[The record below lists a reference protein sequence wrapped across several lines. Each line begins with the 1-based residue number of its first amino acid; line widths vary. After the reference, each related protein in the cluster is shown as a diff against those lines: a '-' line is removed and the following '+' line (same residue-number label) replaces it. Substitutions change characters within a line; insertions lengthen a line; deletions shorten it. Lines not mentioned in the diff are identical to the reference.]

1 MKYTNLEGISKR
13 ASRLVYGTVQPVYA
27 GSREE
32 AFEALDAAWEAGF
45 RIFDTAHSYGEDAHA
60 EKNFGA
66 WIEARGVQD
75 EVIILDKGFNPGQ
88 KGCPDVYSAQMLRD
102 QIEESLQNL
111 RTDCLDIYI
120 LHRDDPRYPV
130 DEIVEV
136 LNEYHDKG
144 AILRFGGSNW
154 TYERTLEANRYA
166 KEHGLTGFTV
176 CEPNFSL
183 AVLERDPWGGS
194 ETISGENHAQYRAY
208 LSENRIP
215 VFNYSSL
222 ARGYMSGKFDP
233 RKGVPIDQCIA
244 EAPILEYDSPA
255 NRARLTRVFEMA
267 EEKGITVP
275 QLSLAWLLHQ
285 DLEIFPLIAPSARH
299 IAENLAALDV
309 ELTQQEA
316 DWLLN
321 G

>member
-176 CEPNFSL
+176 CEPNYSL

-194 ETISGENHAQYRAY
+194 ESPYSTTLLLQGAICPANLIRGRAFRSTSASQKRPFWNTIPRRTGHASLAY
-208 LSENRIP
+208 LKWRKKRGSPSLSSASPGCCTRISR
-215 VFNYSSL
+215 SS
-222 ARGYMSGKFDP
+222 R
-233 RKGVPIDQCIA
+233 
-244 EAPILEYDSPA
+244 
-255 NRARLTRVFEMA
+255 
-267 EEKGITVP
+267 
-275 QLSLAWLLHQ
+275 
-285 DLEIFPLIAPSARH
+285 
-299 IAENLAALDV
+299 
-309 ELTQQEA
+309 
-316 DWLLN
+316 
-321 G
+321 

>member
-1 MKYTNLEGISKR
+1 MKYTYLEGIDKR
-13 ASRLVYGTVQPVYA
+13 ASRLVYGTVRPVSD

-32 AFEALDAAWEAGF
+32 AFEALDAAWNAGF
-45 RIFDTAHSYGEDAHA
+45 RIFDTAHSYGEDSLA

-66 WIEARGVQD
+66 WIEARGVRD
-75 EVIILDKGFNPGQ
+75 ELILLDKGFNPGQ
-88 KGCPDVYSAQMLRD
+88 KGCPDVYNAETLRA
-102 QIEESLQNL
+102 QIEESLRNL

-130 DEIVEV
+130 DEIVEI
-136 LNEYHDKG
+136 LNEYHDRG
-144 AILRFGGSNW
+144 TIRRFGGSNW
-154 TYERTLEANRYA
+154 SYERTLAANRYA
-166 KEHGLTGFTV
+166 KEHGMTGFTV
-176 CEPNFSL
+176 CEPNYSL

-194 ETISGENHAQYRAY
+194 ETISGDAHAQFRAY
-208 LSENRIP
+208 LAANRIP

-233 RKGVPIDQCIA
+233 RGDLPIEQCIA

-309 ELTQQEA
+309 GLTQQEA